1 MTDAT
6 SEAQARCTLL
16 LVEDDAAIGRML
28 ERGLAAEGY
37 DVEWVRDLASAI
49 GAARGFRHQ
58 LVLLDRMLPDGD
70 GADFCAALR
79 RFGHPAPICMLT
91 AREALED
98 KLRGFEQGADD
109 YVTKPFEFEELLA
122 RLGVLRRRAANA
134 RPQLRL
140 DEPSRSLVCGETRV
154 KLTKREWPLMVHLL
168 EHEGEVVTRARLIDE
183 AWGLDGQV
191 TENSA
196 DVYVGYLRRKLAD
209 AGGQLRIETVRG
221 EGFRLVR

>member
-1 MTDAT
+1 M
-6 SEAQARCTLL
+6 SEADDRCALL
-16 LVEDDAAIGRML
+16 LVEDDAAIGGML

-37 DVEWVRDLASAI
+37 DVEWVRDLKSAI
-49 GAARGFRHQ
+49 EAARGFRHR

-79 RFGHPAPICMLT
+79 RFGHPASICMLT

-122 RLGVLRRRAANA
+122 RLGVLRRRAAET
-134 RPQLRL
+134 RPHVRL
-140 DEPSRSLVCGETRV
+140 DEASRSLVCGEGRAR
-154 KLTKREWPLMVHLL
+154 LTKREWPLMAYLM
-168 EHEGEVVTRARLIDE
+168 EREGQVVSRAQLIAE

-196 DVYVGYLRRKLAD
+196 DVYVGYLRRKLAEI
-209 AGGQLRIETVRG
+209 GGTYRIETVRG